1 MLGELKEDY
10 SEHKKIAVSVVA
22 AALIVGTMLY
32 HQSVKNSTAIAAPST
47 AIAVAIAEPPVEVEV
62 EVEAEEIKEED
73 REFLTSIINGAQ
85 K

>member
-32 HQSVKNSTAIAAPST
+32 HQSVKNSTAIAAPNT
-47 AIAVAIAEPPVEVEV
+47 AIAVAIAEPPVEV

-73 REFLTSIINGAQ
+73 REFLTSLINGAQ